1 LGIKKPYLEE
11 KLMMYWKKLL
21 LSPNDQLD
29 YTIKVLHEGGCR
41 IALVSNEH
49 GNLIGTITD
58 GDIRRALIN
67 KSSMKSPV
75 KLIMNTRPITVTY
88 ETKKKEILNL
98 MSSKGLLHM
107 PIIDKNG
114 LLCGLETL
122 QNLLENPKLDNPIF
136 LMAGGFGKRL
146 HPLTIDTP
154 KPLLKVA
161 GKAILE
167 NIIEQFICYGFH
179 NFYISTHFKAEQ
191 IRAHFENTELRDINI
206 NYVHEDVPLGTAGSL
221 GLLPANLPDLPII
234 VMNGDL
240 LTKVNFLNLLDFHTA
255 HDFEATM
262 CVREYDFQVPYGV
275 VEIEDYNIKKITEKP
290 VHSFFVNAGIYVL
303 NKKMIDKLDGK
314 NYEDMTDFLEKD
326 LKKHGVKAFPI
337 HEYWLDIGKIEE
349 YEKANKES
357 PTLSN

>member
-1 LGIKKPYLEE
+1 
-11 KLMMYWKKLL
+11 MFNWKNLL
-21 LSPNDQLD
+21 LSPHDPLD

-41 IALVSNEH
+41 IALVSDEH
-49 GNLIGTITD
+49 GKLIGTITD

-75 KLIMNTRPITVTY
+75 KLIMNTSPVSTTY
-88 ETKKKEILNL
+88 ETKKKEILTL

-122 QNLLENPKLDNPIF
+122 QGLLDTPKYDNPVF

-146 HPLTIDTP
+146 YPLTIDTP

-167 NIIEQFICYGFH
+167 SIVEQFVSYGFH
-179 NFYISTHFKAEQ
+179 NFYISTHFQAEQ
-191 IRAHFENTELRDINI
+191 IRAHFENTEIQGI
-206 NYVHEDVPLGTAGSL
+206 SIKYVHEDVPLGTAGSL
-221 GLLPANLPDLPII
+221 GLLPDNLPDLPII

-240 LTKVNFLNLLDFHTA
+240 LTKVNFVNLLDFHCA
-255 HDFEATM
+255 HDLEATM

-303 NKKMIDKLDGK
+303 NKKMIEKLDGK
-314 NYEDMTDFLEKD
+314 NYIDMTDFLEKD
-326 LKKHGVKAFPI
+326 LKNYGVKAFPI

-357 PTLSN
+357 SILFN